1 MLAMSMIV
9 MAARAAEGAEHEV
22 SSVLSWGVGIAVL
35 VLLLALLGALVAF
48 GGGREHS

>member
-1 MLAMSMIV
+1 MTPMPMIV
-9 MAARAAEGAEHEV
+9 MAARAAEGAEQEV
-22 SSVLSWGVGIAVL
+22 SHALSWGVGIGAF

>member
-1 MLAMSMIV
+1 MSMIMV
-9 MAARAAEGAEHEV
+9 AARAAEGAEHEV
-22 SSVLSWGVGIAVL
+22 SHVLSWGVGIGAV